1 MQTAVRP
8 SDLQELA
15 KFLQER
21 LQAELAGEVKLQV
34 RCMLQND
41 ILLVLAQHSQSFA
54 PEAQP
59 IFQVLK
65 QTIQEA
71 QPEFTEKVRLYL
83 RAVGQK
89 QPRAVHDFIIE
100 KSPAWLDNPNLNDDE
115 EDDFDDLFRWLG
127 KTSPESEEPAADL
140 RSEPE
145 EAPQENISSALFFSE
160 EIAAENSDESP
171 SSNNLV
177 TEAETESDSDSME
190 DLSLEE
196 PPSQSLA
203 ETEVI
208 DEPPVL
214 QKQRL
219 NTEEFSL
226 SPKLLIAAGGVII
239 VAFLSSLYAFS
250 RPCVIGSCP
259 QIKTAKQLSQESN
272 QTIKKA
278 KQIQD
283 VEKAKQKLTTATK
296 LLGSIPP
303 WSSYHSEAQ
312 KLLPSYQNQAN
323 LIDPILMAMKKAD
336 EAAESSQN
344 PPHSVEKWQEINSL
358 WNQSV
363 ALLKQVPK
371 NSPVYPLAQKKLLNY
386 RDYSA
391 EINHRIKVEE
401 TSENR
406 IVAAKQAAQTAELR
420 QVSARSLE
428 NWQEIES
435 IWEKAIAT
443 LSSIPRT
450 ATGNEEAQQLVD
462 NYQTKLAI
470 VRDRKNQERIS
481 ANIYSQSIT
490 LASLA
495 QSQEQRNQWSEAVSS
510 WRRALTYAQQV
521 PKGTFYYTQSQPLID
536 SYSSALNQAQDR
548 LKVALVLQKA
558 NTDLNRV
565 CNVSPKICEHIVT
578 RQGIKVYLTPAYVNS
593 VRRTA
598 MSAGINGD
606 ANTLAGVDDHLKT
619 LQSALEAISENSVLP
634 LEIYDHTRALIGKY
648 NPKPN

>member
-8 SDLQELA
+8 SELQELA

-21 LQAELAGEVKLQV
+21 LQAELANFPRLQV

-41 ILLVLAQHSQSFA
+41 ILLVLAQHSQSVE

-59 IFQVLK
+59 IFRVL
-65 QTIQEA
+65 QQSIQQA

-89 QPRAVHDFIIE
+89 EPRAVQDFIIE
-100 KSPAWLDNPNLNDDE
+100 KSAAWLNNAELNDNDD
-115 EDDFDDLFRWLG
+115 DDFDDLFRWLG
-127 KTSPESEEPAADL
+127 QASEETEESPE
-140 RSEPE
+140 
-145 EAPQENISSALFFSE
+145 ENDSNDSNALFYPE
-160 EIAAENSDESP
+160 KIDEQKLDELTP
-171 SSNNLV
+171 LNNLV
-177 TEAETESDSDSME
+177 AQSETESDSMA

-196 PPSQSLA
+196 PPSQA
-203 ETEVI
+203 IPETEP
-208 DEPPVL
+208 DYEPLITPEGRRTT
-214 QKQRL
+214 K
-219 NTEEFSL
+219 TERKEISL
-226 SPKLLIAAGGVII
+226 SPKFVIAAATVTI

-259 QIKTAKQLSQESN
+259 QIKTAKQLGQEAN
-272 QTIKKA
+272 QTLKKA
-278 KQIQD
+278 KTIQD
-283 VEKAKQKLTTATK
+283 LERTQQKLTTANQ
-296 LLGSIPP
+296 LLESIPP
-303 WSSYHSEAQ
+303 WSSYYGESQ
-312 KLLPSYQNQAN
+312 KLLPNYQNQAN
-323 LIDPILMAMKKAD
+323 AIDPVLMAMKKAD
-336 EAAESSQN
+336 EAAENSQN
-344 PPHSVEKWQEINSL
+344 SPHSVAEWQEINSL
-358 WNQSV
+358 WKQSS

-371 NSPVYPLAQKKLLNY
+371 TSPVYAFAQKKLLSY
-386 RDYSA
+386 RDNSG
-391 EINHRIKVEE
+391 EINQRINLEE
-401 TSENR
+401 TTENK

-420 QVSARSLE
+420 QVSAKSLE
-428 NWQEIES
+428 NWQEVES

-443 LSSIPRT
+443 LSSIPRSVT
-450 ATGNEEAQQLVD
+450 AHEEAQELLD
-462 NYQTKLAI
+462 NYQTKLAT
-470 VRDRKNQERIS
+470 VRDRRNQEQIS
-481 ANIYSQSIT
+481 ANIYNQSLT

-495 QSQEQRNQWSEAVSS
+495 QNQEQTNQLSDAVSS

-521 PKGTFYYTQSQPLID
+521 PKGTFYYTQAQPLID
-536 SYSSALNQAQDR
+536 SYSSSLNQAEDR

-565 CNVSPKICEHIVT
+565 CNVSPKICDHIVT

-648 NPKPN
+648 TPKPS

>member
-21 LQAELAGEVKLQV
+21 LRADLAGEVPLQV

-41 ILLVLAQHSQSFA
+41 ILLVLAQHSQSVA

-59 IFQVLK
+59 IFRVLQ

-89 QPRAVHDFIIE
+89 QPSAVQDFIIE
-100 KSPAWLDNPNLNDDE
+100 KSAAWLDTTDLDDADD
-115 EDDFDDLFRWLG
+115 DDFDELFRWLG
-127 KTSPESEEPAADL
+127 KASDETEET
-140 RSEPE
+140 E
-145 EAPQENISSALFFSE
+145 EIPQENDINAAFNPE
-160 EIAAENSDESP
+160 QIAESHLDK
-171 SSNNLV
+171 STLLSNLV
-177 TEAETESDSDSME
+177 TEYETESDSMA
-190 DLSLEE
+190 DLLLEE
-196 PPSQSLA
+196 PPSQSSP
-203 ETEVI
+203 ETEPI
-208 DEPPVL
+208 YAPPIVPEKPPL
-214 QKQRL
+214 K
-219 NTEEFSL
+219 TEEFSL
-226 SPKLLIAAGGVII
+226 SPKLIIVAATVTI

-259 QIKTAKQLSQESN
+259 QIKTAKQLGQEST
-272 QTIKKA
+272 QSIKKA
-278 KQIQD
+278 KTIQD
-283 VEKAKQKLTTATK
+283 VEKVQQKLTTATQ
-296 LLGSIPP
+296 LLKTIPP

-312 KLLPSYQNQAN
+312 KLLPNYQNQAN
-323 LIDPILMAMKKAD
+323 LIDPVLMAMKKAD
-336 EAAESSQN
+336 EAAESSQDS
-344 PPHSVEKWQEINSL
+344 PHSVQKWQEINSI
-358 WNQSV
+358 WKQSV

-371 NSPVYPLAQKKLLNY
+371 NSPVYPLAQQKLLNY
-386 RDYSA
+386 RDNSV
-391 EINHRIKVEE
+391 EINHRIKLEE
-401 TSENR
+401 TTENR
-406 IVAAKQAAQTAELR
+406 IIAAKQAAQTAELR

-428 NWQEIES
+428 NWQEVES
-435 IWEKAIAT
+435 IWENAIAT
-443 LSSIPRT
+443 LSSIPKT
-450 ATGNEEAQQLVD
+450 VTGYEETEELLD
-462 NYQTKLAI
+462 NYQTKLAM
-470 VRDRKNQERIS
+470 VRDRRNQEQIS
-481 ANIYSQSIT
+481 ANIYNQSLT

-495 QSQEQRNQWSEAVSS
+495 QNQEQRNQWSEAVSS

-521 PKGTFYYTQSQPLID
+521 PKGTFYYPQSQPLID
-536 SYSSALNQAQDR
+536 SYSNALNQAQDK
-548 LKVALVLQKA
+548 LKVAVVLQKA
-558 NTDLNRV
+558 NSDLNRV
-565 CNVSPKICEHIVT
+565 CNVSPKICDHIVT
-578 RQGIKVYLTPAYVNS
+578 RQGIKVYLTPTYINS

>member
-8 SDLQELA
+8 SELQELA

-21 LQAELAGEVKLQV
+21 LQAELAGEVRLQV

-41 ILLVLAQHSQSFA
+41 VLLVLAQHSQSVA

-59 IFQVLK
+59 IFRVLE
-65 QTIQEA
+65 QSIQQA

-89 QPRAVHDFIIE
+89 EPRAVQDFIIE
-100 KSPAWLDNPNLNDDE
+100 KSAAWLNNADLNDDDD
-115 EDDFDDLFRWLG
+115 DDFDDLFRWLG
-127 KTSPESEEPAADL
+127 KASEET
-140 RSEPE
+140 E
-145 EAPQENISSALFFSE
+145 ETPQENDSNDSNALFYPE
-160 EIAAENSDESP
+160 KTDEQKP
-171 SSNNLV
+171 DELTPLNNLV
-177 TEAETESDSDSME
+177 AESETESDSMA

-196 PPSQSLA
+196 PPSQA
-203 ETEVI
+203 IPETEP
-208 DEPPVL
+208 DYEPLITPEGRRTTKT
-214 QKQRL
+214 QTK
-219 NTEEFSL
+219 EISL
-226 SPKLLIAAGGVII
+226 SPKFVIAAATVTI

-259 QIKTAKQLSQESN
+259 QIKTAKQLGQEAN

-278 KQIQD
+278 KTIQD
-283 VEKAKQKLTTATK
+283 LERSQQKLTTANQ

-303 WSSYHSEAQ
+303 WSNYYGEAQ
-312 KLLPSYQNQAN
+312 KLLPNYQNQAN
-323 LIDPILMAMKKAD
+323 AIDPVLMAMKKAD
-336 EAAESSQN
+336 EAAQNSQDY
-344 PPHSVEKWQEINSL
+344 PHSASEWQEINSL
-358 WNQSV
+358 WKQSV

-371 NSPVYPLAQKKLLNY
+371 TSPVYAMAQKKLLSY
-386 RDYSA
+386 RDNSG
-391 EINHRIKVEE
+391 EINQRINLEE
-401 TSENR
+401 TTENK
-406 IVAAKQAAQTAELR
+406 IVAAKQGAQTAELR
-420 QVSARSLE
+420 QVSAKSLE
-428 NWQEIES
+428 NWQEVES

-443 LSSIPRT
+443 LSSIPRSVT
-450 ATGNEEAQQLVD
+450 AHEEAQELLD
-462 NYQTKLAI
+462 NYQTKLAT
-470 VRDRKNQERIS
+470 VRDRRNQEQIS
-481 ANIYSQSIT
+481 ANIYNQSLT

-495 QSQEQRNQWSEAVSS
+495 QNQEQRNQLSDAVSS

-521 PKGTFYYTQSQPLID
+521 PKGTFYYPQAQPLID
-536 SYSSALNQAQDR
+536 SYSSSLNQAQDR

-565 CNVSPKICEHIVT
+565 CNVSPKICDHIVT

-648 NPKPN
+648 SPKPT

>member
-21 LQAELAGEVKLQV
+21 LQAELGGEVRLQV

-41 ILLVLAQHSQSFA
+41 ILLVLAQHSQSVA

-59 IFQVLK
+59 IFQLLK

-89 QPRAVHDFIIE
+89 EPRAMQDFTIE
-100 KSPAWLDNPNLNDDE
+100 KSAAWLDNADLDE
-115 EDDFDDLFRWLG
+115 DEDDFDDLFRWLG
-127 KTSPESEEPAADL
+127 K
-140 RSEPE
+140 
-145 EAPQENISSALFFSE
+145 SSAETE
-160 EIAAENSDESP
+160 ETEETPPEKEQNALLYPETIEEQKPDEST
-171 SSNNLV
+171 SLNNLV
-177 TEAETESDSDSME
+177 AASETESDSMA

-196 PPSQSLA
+196 PPSQSLSESEA
-203 ETEVI
+203 I
-208 DEPPVL
+208 DEPL
-214 QKQRL
+214 ITQQNQRL
-219 NTEEFSL
+219 KTEEFSL
-226 SPKLLIAAGGVII
+226 SPNLLIAAGTITI

-259 QIKTAKQLSQESN
+259 QIQTAKQLGQESN

-278 KQIQD
+278 KTIQD
-283 VEKAKQKLTTATK
+283 VEKAKQKLTVANK

-312 KLLPSYQNQAN
+312 KLLPNYQNQAN

-358 WNQSV
+358 WKQSV

-371 NSPVYPLAQKKLLNY
+371 TSPVYPLAQKKLLNY

-391 EINHRIKVEE
+391 EINHRIKLEDS
-401 TSENR
+401 SENR
-406 IVAAKQAAQTAELR
+406 LVAAKQAAQTAELR

-428 NWQEIES
+428 NWQEVES
-435 IWEKAIAT
+435 IWEKTIDT

-450 ATGNEEAQQLVD
+450 VTGYEEARELLD
-462 NYQTKLAI
+462 SYQTKLAM
-470 VRDRKNQERIS
+470 VRDRRNQERIS
-481 ANIYSQSIT
+481 GNIYNQSLT

-510 WRRALTYAQQV
+510 WKRALTYAQQV
-521 PKGTFYYTQSQPLID
+521 PKGTFYYSQAQPLID

-565 CNVSPKICEHIVT
+565 CNVSPKICDHIVT

-606 ANTLAGVDDHLKT
+606 ANILAGVDDHLKT

-648 NPKPN
+648 APKPS

>member
-8 SDLQELA
+8 SELQELA

-21 LQAELAGEVKLQV
+21 LKAELASEAPLQV
-34 RCMLQND
+34 RCMVQNE
-41 ILLVLAQHSQSFA
+41 ILLVLAQHSPSVA

-59 IFQVLK
+59 IFRVL
-65 QTIQEA
+65 QRTIQEA

-89 QPRAVHDFIIE
+89 QPRAIHDFIIE
-100 KSPAWLDNPNLNDDE
+100 KSPAWLDNAELNDDE

-127 KTSPESEEPAADL
+127 KASEET
-140 RSEPE
+140 E
-145 EAPQENISSALFFSE
+145 ETPQQNDSNAVFSE
-160 EIAAENSDESP
+160 VNLEEQKPNETTSLKHLVAES
-171 SSNNLV
+171 
-177 TEAETESDSDSME
+177 ETESDSMA

-196 PPSQSLA
+196 PPSQSLP

-208 DEPPVL
+208 YEAPIAPESQPKPKPERRQISV
-214 QKQRL
+214 
-219 NTEEFSL
+219 
-226 SPKLLIAAGGVII
+226 SPKLAIAAATVTI
-239 VAFLSSLYAFS
+239 VAFLTSLYTFS

-259 QIKTAKQLSQESN
+259 QIKTAKQLGQESS

-278 KQIQD
+278 KNIQD
-283 VEKAKQKLTTATK
+283 LERAKQKLTTATQ
-296 LLGSIPP
+296 LLGSIPF
-303 WSSYHSEAQ
+303 WSGYYGEAQ

-323 LIDPILMAMKKAD
+323 AIDPVLMAMKKAE
-336 EAAESSQN
+336 EAAENSQN
-344 PPHSVEKWQEINSL
+344 PPHSMQEWQDINSL

-371 NSPVYPLAQKKLLNY
+371 TSPVYSFAQKKLLTYQNN
-386 RDYSA
+386 SGA
-391 EINHRIKVEE
+391 INQQINLEE
-401 TSENR
+401 TVENK
-406 IVAAKQAAQTAELR
+406 ITAAKQAAQTAELR
-420 QVSARSLE
+420 QMSAKSLE

-435 IWEKAIAT
+435 IWQKTIAT
-443 LSSIPRT
+443 LASIPQNV
-450 ATGNEEAQQLVD
+450 TGHEEAQQLLD
-462 NYQTKLAI
+462 NYKIKLAT
-470 VRDRKNQERIS
+470 VRDRRDQEQIS
-481 ANIYSQSIT
+481 VNIYNQSIT

-495 QSQEQRNQWSEAVSS
+495 QNQEQRNQWSQAVSS

-521 PKGTFYYTQSQPLID
+521 PKATFYYTQAQPLID

-565 CNVSPKICEHIVT
+565 CNVSPKICDHIVT

-593 VRRTA
+593 IRRTA

-648 NPKPN
+648 SPKPN